1 MINQH
6 ILIGIAGHKGSGKS
20 TVARQLI
27 KYLYRDKDY
36 ECSVLHFAQP
46 IKQLVCEQF
55 DIDTEQLERVKNNP
69 IVRQCLQN
77 VGSQG
82 RQQDPAHWINQ
93 LEKFYNNLKSSVP
106 AVVIDDVR
114 FQNEAFWIR
123 RNAGI
128 LLHVHRKS
136 VDSAADYHESE
147 ANIRYLGGDFNI
159 NNDGTVE
166 ELEAQV
172 KEFIRKFKL

>member
-1 MINQH
+1 MTNH

-20 TVARQLI
+20 SVADILG
-27 KYLYRDKDY
+27 KHYPN
-36 ECSVLHFAQP
+36 SAHVMHFAEP
-46 IKQLVCEQF
+46 IKRMVCDQF
-55 DIDTEQLERVKNNP
+55 GISWDQLERTKNNP

-82 RQQDPAHWINQ
+82 RAQDPAFWINQ
-93 LEKFYNNLKSSVP
+93 LEKDYTRYKKPNT
-106 AVVIDDVR
+106 VVIIDDVR

-136 VDSAADYHESE
+136 VDSVADYHESE